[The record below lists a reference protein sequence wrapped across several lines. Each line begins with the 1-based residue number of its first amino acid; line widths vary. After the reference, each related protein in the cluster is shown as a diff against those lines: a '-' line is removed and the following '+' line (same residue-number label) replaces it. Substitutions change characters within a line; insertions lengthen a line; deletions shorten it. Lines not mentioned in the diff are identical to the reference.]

1 MRRSVS
7 NSPNTKLELERAL
20 QAKRVAQVLA
30 ESEISASNA
39 SENDFFVNDGHDRIK
54 IPHVRMLGSDVRK
67 HVEKIWPVFRK
78 KNKNTSR
85 TVKVHY

>member
-39 SENDFFVNDGHDRIK
+39 SDYQTF
-54 IPHVRMLGSDVRK
+54 
-67 HVEKIWPVFRK
+67 
-78 KNKNTSR
+78 
-85 TVKVHY
+85 

>member
-1 MRRSVS
+1 MREVC
-7 NSPNTKLELERAL
+7 
-20 QAKRVAQVLA
+20 V
-30 ESEISASNA
+30 
-39 SENDFFVNDGHDRIK
+39 NDFVVNDGHDRIK
-54 IPHVRMLGSDVRK
+54 IPHVRLPGSDLRK

>member
-30 ESEISASNA
+30 ETEISASTA
-39 SENDFFVNDGHDRIK
+39 SNSLFLHVLFPLDRNWTFGEK
-54 IPHVRMLGSDVRK
+54 HKFSVHKKRSDYFSEIR
-67 HVEKIWPVFRK
+67 
-78 KNKNTSR
+78 
-85 TVKVHY
+85 